1 MLDRGWLIRNAI
13 TNPTI
18 SPTAPNTMSIVENFN
33 ISVSK
38 ASIILKPVFL
48 ILGERRKNI
57 IPKTK
62 LIPIITKLFCKLDNS
77 RRPLLLNNTPDT
89 APKDAPI
96 TAITAFTILSIILS
110 PPYKYNH

>member
-18 SPTAPNTMSIVENFN
+18 SPRAPSIMSIVEYFN
-33 ISVSK
+33 ISASK
-38 ASIILKPVFL
+38 APMFLKTVFL

-62 LIPIITKLFCKLDNS
+62 LIPAITKLLCKLDNS
-77 RRPLLLNNTPDT
+77 RRPLLLKSTPAA
-89 APKDAPI
+89 APSDAPI
-96 TAITAFTILSIILS
+96 TAITAFTILSII
-110 PPYKYNH
+110 